1 MTKDE
6 KGRIVVKVNDFDI
19 AKKIS
24 LGTNKNT
31 VKAKM
36 SEPYACPQQL
46 LEESTSLKHDWWS
59 AGVIL
64 YQLCSRGEL
73 PFQAKTPAA
82 LHIKIGDKNIK
93 APEL

>member
-36 SEPYACPQQL
+36 SEPYACP
-46 LEESTSLKHDWWS
+46 
-59 AGVIL
+59 
-64 YQLCSRGEL
+64 
-73 PFQAKTPAA
+73 
-82 LHIKIGDKNIK
+82 
-93 APEL
+93 